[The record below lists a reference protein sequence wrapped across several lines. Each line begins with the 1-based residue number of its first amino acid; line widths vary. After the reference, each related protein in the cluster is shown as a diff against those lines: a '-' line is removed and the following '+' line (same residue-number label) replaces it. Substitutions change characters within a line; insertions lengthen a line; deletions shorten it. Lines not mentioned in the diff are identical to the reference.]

1 MGSFPGVYFGLRWAF
16 MARPYPVRAA
26 FECSLQLEGLGQ
38 EGGEHKG
45 TFPLLMGFQ
54 SAMPKQGS

>member
-1 MGSFPGVYFGLRWAF
+1 